1 MTVAVAVRRLA
12 AAWSI
17 LAAAALPTP
26 ARAAADPF
34 EGLWVTSNFASVVE
48 IRRCEASRDA
58 SPDASTDA
66 SPDASLC
73 AELVWLWDVGVARR
87 RKLDE
92 KNPDEGRRD
101 RPMIGSSLFERF
113 RPDGDAW
120 KGRIYNPEDGRTYR
134 ATLRRRSAD
143 ALRLRGCYGP
153 FCRSQTW
160 RRLGS
165 FTLPTPADLGR
176 RRAAPRPRRPIP

>member
-1 MTVAVAVRRLA
+1 MACRAALPLLVVWLQLA
-12 AAWSI
+12 ASG
-17 LAAAALPTP
+17 AAAAATEPV
-26 ARAAADPF
+26 

-48 IRRCEASRDA
+48 LTRCE
-58 SPDASTDA
+58 
-66 SPDASLC
+66 ASLC
-73 AELVWLWDVGVARR
+73 AELAWLWDVGVANR

-92 KNPDEGRRD
+92 ENPDEGLRG
-101 RPMIGSSLFERF
+101 RPMIGLSLFERF
-113 RPDGDAW
+113 RRDGEGW

-134 ATLRRRSAD
+134 ATLVQRNRNV
-143 ALRLRGCYGP
+143 LRLRGCYGP

-176 RRAAPRPRRPIP
+176 R